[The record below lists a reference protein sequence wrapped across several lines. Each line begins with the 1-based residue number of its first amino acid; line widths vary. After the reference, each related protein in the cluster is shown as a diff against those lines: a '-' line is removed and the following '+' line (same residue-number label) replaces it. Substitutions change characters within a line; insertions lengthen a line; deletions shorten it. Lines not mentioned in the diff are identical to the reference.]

1 MRAYIDSLGVAHERA
16 LGVLE
21 EAENR
26 GMEVSQAL
34 FELEDLS
41 NSLTRARAAIHS
53 FHTEPVAEALQP
65 GFVVARTAWDRGLG
79 ALEEHRFRRVG
90 LAYSSAIILA
100 LIASLLLKIR
110 DTGARRRA
118 GAADD
123 PAPHDRTSAKGE
135 HP

>member
-1 MRAYIDSLGVAHERA
+1 VAHERA
-16 LGVLE
+16 RGVLE

-53 FHTEPVAEALQP
+53 FHTETVAEALQP

-79 ALEEHRFRRVG
+79 ALAEHRFRRVG

-118 GAADD
+118 GETDD
-123 PAPHDRTSAKGE
+123 PAPHDRTSVKGD